1 MAESKF
7 RVWLAQQ
14 PATKLFIK
22 AFIDL
27 AQLEFFQFI
36 IKFFWKQI
44 KPHKQ
49 NKIN

>member
-27 AQLEFFQFI
+27 AQLEFFNLKIQFQV
-36 IKFFWKQI
+36 FMKQLNATLI
-44 KPHKQ
+44 EQ
-49 NKIN
+49 